1 MSFLSSAYHF
11 LVSGS
16 AMGQS
21 VYGTWEL
28 SDLNETLL
36 MIIEQREHRSSKKKK
51 KKPTPNQNKTT
62 IIILQTLRQKFEYFP
77 KVKIFLNQQ
86 VKQQLFYD
94 VIKNSA
100 SCNVLKFQDCMTDIQ
115 LRLRRSGYS
124 SDSDVISYV
133 ILVSN
138 LGFCWSRDSQ

>member
-28 SDLNETLL
+28 SDLNEHLL
-36 MIIEQREHRSSKKKK
+36 MIIDQREHRSSKKKQQK
-51 KKPTPNQNKTT
+51 THPKPKQN
-62 IIILQTLRQKFEYFP
+62 INNYLTLRQKIEYFP
-77 KVKIFLNQQ
+77 KVKIFLNQC